1 MGEHPL
7 SEPGSYGAVPAGCAF
22 AIKGRTQSELV
33 AAGIEPFILEGAP
46 DRLSHA
52 FGDLNSPA
60 RFGFTNREVLS
71 RISCRDRIR
80 AELFCIP

>member
-1 MGEHPL
+1 MGR
-7 SEPGSYGAVPAGCAF
+7 A
-22 AIKGRTQSELV
+22 QSELV
-33 AAGIEPFILEGAP
+33 AAGIEPFILKGAP

-60 RFGFTNREVLS
+60 RFGFTNPETLS